1 MGIDRQGRTGR
12 RLGAELMKRSTS
24 PSVRSSRL
32 RCVTSIALILS
43 AASSQAGDATR
54 GPADPAALEFFEKSV
69 RPVLVERCQGCHGP
83 AKQKGGLRLDSREAI
98 LAGGSTGPA
107 IAPGKPESSLL
118 VDAINYGELY
128 QMPPKTK
135 LPAGEIAILTRW
147 VKEGA
152 TWGVNPGAKG
162 GSSAASKSEKAPMV
176 PLDTP
181 GEFER
186 RASYWSFQPLGNV
199 SPPEVSGAQ
208 ENWPRNPIDR
218 FLLATLESRKLA
230 PAPEADRRTLIRRV

>member
-1 MGIDRQGRTGR
+1 
-12 RLGAELMKRSTS
+12 MKRSTS

-43 AASSQAGDATR
+43 AASSYAGDATR
-54 GPADPAALEFFEKSV
+54 GPADPAALEFFETSV

-83 AKQKGGLRLDSREAI
+83 AKQKGGLRLDSRESI

-107 IAPGKPESSLL
+107 IVPGKPEASLL

-135 LPAGEIAILTRW
+135 LPAGEIAVLTRW

-152 TWGVNPGAKG
+152 RWGVDSSMKIGAATDGKP
-162 GSSAASKSEKAPMV
+162 AKPPMI
-176 PLDTP
+176 PLDAA
-181 GEFER
+181 G
-186 RASYWSFQPLGNV
+186 
-199 SPPEVSGAQ
+199 
-208 ENWPRNPIDR
+208 
-218 FLLATLESRKLA
+218 
-230 PAPEADRRTLIRRV
+230 